1 MERSSMN
8 LDTRKEIR
16 KVLDDFIDWYEC
28 QLQPYKEI
36 REDALTAIE
45 KIMEKEKDESYE
57 EGCKDTAELK
67 EKNAKE

>member
-1 MERSSMN
+1 MN

-45 KIMEKEKDESYE
+45 KIVEKEKP
-57 EGCKDTAELK
+57 
-67 EKNAKE
+67 NATDSERVPLEYK

>member
-1 MERSSMN
+1 MN

-45 KIMEKEKDESYE
+45 KIMEDNVC
-57 EGCKDTAELK
+57 EGCQCRLFHKQPCHCTRE
-67 EKNAKE
+67 E